1 MSLPRSRAV
10 SPAGRLVG
18 LGTLAG
24 ACAAGVQGL
33 PRALGY
39 PPVRRL
45 LPGLEGRGR
54 SDHVALTFDDG
65 PDPQS
70 TPAILKALALV
81 DVRAT
86 FFVLGSMV
94 ERSGD
99 LVAEIGELGHE
110 VGVHGWDHGA
120 QVLRG
125 PMRVRGDLLRTQTMI
140 QDLPGVTAAFYRPP
154 YGKLTAASLWAANS
168 LGLRT
173 VLWSAWGEDWAEAAT
188 GASVLATLRPDL
200 LGGATILLHDSDSQ
214 SVSGSWRAALAC
226 LAPLVEELRRQGLKV
241 GPLSE
246 HGLTKGWR

>member
-1 MSLPRSRAV
+1 VSLPGSQAV
-10 SPAGRLVG
+10 RPAARIVR

-39 PPVRRL
+39 PPLRRL

-70 TPAILKALALV
+70 TPAILQALASV

-86 FFVLGSMV
+86 FFVLGSMMD
-94 ERSGD
+94 RSGD
-99 LVAEIGELGHE
+99 LMAETAELGHD

-140 QDLPGVTAAFYRPP
+140 QDLTGIKPAFYRPP
-154 YGKLTAASLWAANS
+154 YGKLTASSLWAANY

-173 VLWSAWGEDWAEAAT
+173 VLWSAWGEDWTEAAT
-188 GASVLATLRPDL
+188 GASALETLRPDL
-200 LGGATILLHDSDSQ
+200 LGGATILLHDSDCQ
-214 SVSGSWRAALAC
+214 SVPGSWRAALEC

-241 GPLSE
+241 GPMSE
-246 HGLTKGWR
+246 HGLTKAWR